1 MKKFKLIVKMNFC
14 LVAMF
19 ILLSYIALSYATIID
34 ADNGK
39 MKYYRKRNCY
49 DIQGY
54 VNGKIQSTTF
64 NNGGYHAKLK
74 VDNNNEEELYDYS
87 YGEMIINGVKWDV
100 ECTFINNGKYVK
112 TTYTL
117 TNTEST
123 AKKISLG
130 VYADVQI
137 AENDRATIERFDNNK
152 GLRLYDTES
161 NIQFSFYGKSVAGTT
176 NIDNLWIGEYPKQRD
191 NYFNNNTTQ
200 KIEGKDSAFAFS
212 WIDRT
217 LAPGVT
223 NRYSTIIGMG
233 EVSNAPTIAL
243 DENQGNCFSQDNVI
257 IKGTMSD
264 ADKNSKVS
272 LNYILD
278 DGEEKKLDEQALVD
292 NKVDFALNLNSQ
304 KLSIGKHKI
313 KLWAIDESGNPSEIT
328 EKEILITN
336 LKAPTL
342 NMNEEWT
349 KEPVKFKITDTVND
363 KKDVQKYQYK
373 INNGQ
378 WKDLELGTETTALEN
393 TGTAV
398 VTVRAVGKNADE
410 YSSSISKTAKID
422 KDKPAIA
429 VTEKDSKVK
438 IEAKD
443 QHSGIKNTKYVF
455 TNQKELS
462 GKEEFIEY
470 KNEIEY
476 NNKQNEDKDLF
487 LHIISIDKVGNEATL
502 VKEYKKPVAATIET
516 EQSFNN
522 KKPTYKL
529 KDDVNQP
536 SGYKFQVKVNDSD
549 WKNVEL
555 NTEYTIDNPIKGNN
569 TIKTR
574 TIDLLGRIST
584 EKNTTTKYIEEKKDD
599 TVSPGIL
606 PQTGMNTTIIIAII
620 ILVTIAFATY
630 FINKKYRDIK

>member
-1 MKKFKLIVKMNFC
+1 MKKFKLILKLNVC
-14 LVAMF
+14 LA
-19 ILLSYIALSYATIID
+19 IILTLLSYVTFSYAVITD

-39 MKYYRKRNCY
+39 MKYYKQWGYY

-54 VNGKIQSTTF
+54 VNGKLQSTTF
-64 NNGGYHAKLK
+64 SDNGYYAKLK
-74 VDNNNEEELYDYS
+74 VDNNEEEDLYDSSYS
-87 YGEMIINGVKWDV
+87 KKEINGVKWDV
-100 ECTFINNGKYVK
+100 ECSFINNGKYVK
-112 TTYTL
+112 TTYIL

-137 AENDRATIERFDNNK
+137 AGNDRATIERFDNSK
-152 GLRLYDTES
+152 GLRLYDTET

-176 NIDNLWIGEYPKQRD
+176 NIDNLWIGNYPEHRE

-200 KIEGKDSAFAFS
+200 KIEGKDSAFTFS
-212 WIDRT
+212 WINRT

-233 EVSNAPTIAL
+233 EVSNAPVIEL
-243 DENQGNCFSQDNVI
+243 DANQGNCFSQDNVI

-272 LNYILD
+272 LNYIID
-278 DGEEKKLDEQALVD
+278 DGEEKKLEEQAIVN
-292 NKVDFALNLNSQ
+292 NKVDFALNLNSL
-304 KLSIGKHKI
+304 KLSVGKHKI
-313 KLWAIDESGNPSEIT
+313 KLWALDESGNPSEIT
-328 EKEILITN
+328 EKEIIITN

-342 NMNEEWT
+342 NLNEEWT

-373 INNGQ
+373 IDNGQ
-378 WKDLELGTETTALEN
+378 WKDLALETETVALEN

-398 VTVRAVGKNADE
+398 VTVRAVGKNAEE
-410 YSSSISKTAKID
+410 YSSSVSKTAKID
-422 KDKPAIA
+422 KDKPTIT

-438 IEAKD
+438 IEAND
-443 QHSGIKNTKYVF
+443 QQSGIKSTKYVV
-455 TNQKELS
+455 TNNKELNE
-462 GKEEFIEY
+462 KDQFIEY

-476 NNKQNEDKDLF
+476 SNTQNEDKDIF
-487 LHIISIDKVGNEATL
+487 LHIISIDKVGNETTL
-502 VKEYKKPVAATIET
+502 VKEYKKPVAATVET

-529 KDDVNQP
+529 KDDANQP
-536 SGYKFQVKVNDSD
+536 SGYKFQVKVNGDE
-549 WKNVEL
+549 WKDASL
-555 NTEYTIDNPIKGNN
+555 NTEYTIDNPIKGDN

-584 EKNTTTKYIEEKKDD
+584 EKNATTKYIEEKKDD
-599 TVSPGIL
+599 TVKPGIL
-606 PQTGMNTTIIIAII
+606 PQTGISTTIITSII
-620 ILVTIAFATY
+620 ILGTIAFATY